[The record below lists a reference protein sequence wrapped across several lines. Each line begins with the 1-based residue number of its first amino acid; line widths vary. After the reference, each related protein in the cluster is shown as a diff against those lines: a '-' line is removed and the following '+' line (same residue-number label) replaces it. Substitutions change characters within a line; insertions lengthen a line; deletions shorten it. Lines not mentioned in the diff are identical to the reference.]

1 VVAQIDYLLP
11 DDPDAAE
18 LIAQLIGT
26 IIKEESENQVALAIA
41 DGATPAEA
49 AAIYELGVYVER
61 WAPWD
66 IWVNAI
72 EGQTLPPVVNVW
84 IETQNQDESASNQ
97 MSRQTYQG
105 TWNIDVYGYGT
116 ARPDPTDDTRQIA
129 ADADANAQRD
139 RGLRWVRKYLAAAKN
154 IYLRQ
159 PKPGGFVWMTRVRT
173 FEYFVPAVED
183 IPVGRI
189 KAVRLSFDVTYN
201 EFSPQD
207 DGETLELA
215 SIDICTLD
223 PATNEVRL
231 AAEVDIEYPLP

>member
-1 VVAQIDYLLP
+1 MVAQIDYLLP

-72 EGQTLPPVVNVW
+72 EGQTIPPVVNVW

-129 ADADANAQRD
+129 ADAGPPGQPVAASRGSARRTPRRSGLDA
-139 RGLRWVRKYLAAAKN
+139 
-154 IYLRQ
+154 
-159 PKPGGFVWMTRVRT
+159 
-173 FEYFVPAVED
+173 
-183 IPVGRI
+183 
-189 KAVRLSFDVTYN
+189 RL
-201 EFSPQD
+201 
-207 DGETLELA
+207 
-215 SIDICTLD
+215 
-223 PATNEVRL
+223 
-231 AAEVDIEYPLP
+231 